1 MDAERRVV
9 ALLLPY
15 STALGA
21 SGLGAAARGKAP
33 RGAAGGVVQPELR
46 ADPHGAGAHRSEGR
60 PRAQPV
66 SDSEASAI
74 RVREGEIGVYVHV
87 PFCERLC
94 PYCDFAVSVQ
104 REIPHQAYVERVAA
118 ELKARAGE
126 FEGYEAVT
134 LYVGGGTPSL
144 LSGEALGALFEAVR
158 GVVSVHEGAEV
169 TLEANP
175 NQLTAA
181 NLAAWKELG
190 VERLSVG
197 CQSFQDAQ
205 LKALRRNHSA
215 AQAIEGVE
223 RALEVME
230 RVSIDLMFGVPGQ
243 TMGSWEADLAVM
255 QRLVEERGLDHV
267 SAYNLTVEPGTAFWI
282 RRKRGSLS
290 LPDEDTSANFLERL
304 VERTAEVGLWRYEV
318 SNFAVPGGESRH
330 NSGYWLRRP
339 YVGVGVGAHSLR
351 VAADGRSWRRANAKK
366 YAEYMEQAEPGA
378 PKSEEALS
386 ARESFGEHLFLGAR
400 SRLGLD
406 LSGLFERYA
415 GVLSRAEEA
424 RVGEAVEGLEALGLL
439 ERLDGDRVIWRPTLR
454 GLDLGDTVAERL
466 YLAATPDDI

>member
-1 MDAERRVV
+1 M
-9 ALLLPY
+9 
-15 STALGA
+15 
-21 SGLGAAARGKAP
+21 
-33 RGAAGGVVQPELR
+33 
-46 ADPHGAGAHRSEGR
+46 
-60 PRAQPV
+60 
-66 SDSEASAI
+66 
-74 RVREGEIGVYVHV
+74 YVHV

-104 REIPHQAYVERVAA
+104 REIPHEAYVARVAA
-118 ELKARAGE
+118 ELNARAGE

-158 GVVSVHEGAEV
+158 DVVSVQKGAEV

-175 NQLTAA
+175 NQLSAA
-181 NLAAWKELG
+181 SLETWRALG

-215 AQAIEGVE
+215 TQAIEGVE

-230 RVSIDLMFGVPGQ
+230 RVSLDLMFGVPDQ
-243 TMGSWEADLAVM
+243 TMAAWEADLAIM
-255 QRLVEERGLDHV
+255 QRLVEEQGLDHV

-282 RRKRGSLS
+282 RRKRGSLH
-290 LPDEDTSANFLERL
+290 LPDEDASAAFLERL
-304 VERTAEVGLWRYEV
+304 VECTAEVGLWRYEV

-351 VAADGRSWRRANAKK
+351 VAADGRSWRRANARK
-366 YAEYMEQAEPGA
+366 YASYMSQNDPGA
-378 PKSEEALS
+378 PESEEALS
-386 ARESFGEHLFLGAR
+386 ARESFAEHLFLGAR

-415 GVLSRAEEA
+415 GVLSEA
-424 RVGEAVEGLEALGLL
+424 DKVRVGEAINGLATLGLL
-439 ERLDGDRVIWRPTLR
+439 ERPEGSPHLWRPTLR

-466 YLAATPDDI
+466 YLAATPDAH

>member
-1 MDAERRVV
+1 M
-9 ALLLPY
+9 
-15 STALGA
+15 
-21 SGLGAAARGKAP
+21 
-33 RGAAGGVVQPELR
+33 
-46 ADPHGAGAHRSEGR
+46 RS
-60 PRAQPV
+60 
-66 SDSEASAI
+66 
-74 RVREGEIGVYVHV
+74 GEIGVYVHV

-158 GVVSVHEGAEV
+158 GVVTLQEGAEL

-175 NQLTAA
+175 NQLSEAKL
-181 NLAAWKELG
+181 NAWRALG

-230 RVSIDLMFGVPGQ
+230 RVSLDLMFGVPGQ
-243 TMGSWEADLAVM
+243 TTASWEADLAIM

-282 RRKRGSLS
+282 RRKRGSLH
-290 LPDEDTSANFLERL
+290 LPDEDASAAFLDRL

-351 VAADGRSWRRANAKK
+351 VGGDGRSWRRANARK
-366 YAEYMEQAEPGA
+366 YAEYMAQSDPGA
-378 PKSEEALS
+378 AESEEVLS
-386 ARESFGEHLFLGAR
+386 ARESFAEHLFLGAR

-415 GVLSRAEEA
+415 GVLSAA
-424 RVGEAVEGLEALGLL
+424 DKVRVGEAVEGLEALGLM
-439 ERLDGDRVIWRPTLR
+439 ERSGGNPALWRPTLR

-466 YLAATPDDI
+466 YLAATPDAH